1 MAFELNQL
9 RKIILDAHN
18 DTMMKAVNPS
28 TYQLDTNIGEST
40 DFDIDLNKMTS
51 AGVDLL
57 YFAAFTDDLGSWRE
71 NHNAILASLR
81 GLKITRDLN
90 SDRFRIPM
98 CYSDV
103 ISGIEAGVL
112 MGIHSIEG
120 AYAFTDNNMIG
131 LLKQYDDLGVKVIA
145 PVWNHSN
152 SLGEGTLEKYLDEIP
167 SPPGLTKLGRS
178 FVGAMNHLGII
189 IDVSHMND
197 RTFWDTVKTS
207 TMPIIA
213 SHSGVYALR
222 EHVRNLKDDQIKVIA
237 ETGGVINVVFC
248 RNFLGDASADVSVLV
263 DHIEYI
269 IKLVGVDHVGLGS
282 DFDGATMPVGLK
294 DLSEIGKIEAELRT
308 RGYDEADL
316 KKIMGHNNLRVLKKH
331 DDKRQKQEKIPAT
344 MTVKS
349 EAQDFKMINQPVAE
363 LTITLE
369 SPLEGFNPLDKATEY
384 LDLPHEEI
392 SYVLDGLPV
401 LGDYDAKAL
410 CLHIPIHTD
419 VESGLHVLTVSY
431 WDDLGTRHYFT
442 DIFELK

>member
-98 CYSDV
+98 CFSDV

-197 RTFWDTVKTS
+197 RTFWDTVKTT

-222 EHVRNLKDDQIKVIA
+222 EHVRNLKDDQIKAIA

>member
-1 MAFELNQL
+1 
-9 RKIILDAHN
+9 
-18 DTMMKAVNPS
+18 
-28 TYQLDTNIGEST
+28 
-40 DFDIDLNKMTS
+40 
-51 AGVDLL
+51 
-57 YFAAFTDDLGSWRE
+57 
-71 NHNAILASLR
+71 
-81 GLKITRDLN
+81 
-90 SDRFRIPM
+90 M
-98 CYSDV
+98 CFSDV

-197 RTFWDTVKTS
+197 RTFWDTVKT
-207 TMPIIA
+207 TNMPIIA

-222 EHVRNLKDDQIKVIA
+222 EHVRNLKDDQIKAIA
-237 ETGGVINVVFC
+237 DTGGVINVVFC
-248 RNFLGDASADVSVLV
+248 RNFLGDAAADVSVLV

>member
-28 TYQLDTNIGEST
+28 TYQLATNIGEST

-98 CYSDV
+98 CFSDV

-197 RTFWDTVKTS
+197 RTFWDTVKT
-207 TMPIIA
+207 TNMPIIA

-222 EHVRNLKDDQIKVIA
+222 EHVRNLKDDQIKAIA

>member
-98 CYSDV
+98 CFSDV

-152 SLGEGTLEKYLDEIP
+152 SLGEGTLEKYLDETP

-222 EHVRNLKDDQIKVIA
+222 EHVRNLKDDQIKAIA

>member
-9 RKIILDAHN
+9 RKIRLDAHN

-28 TYQLDTNIGEST
+28 TYQLDINIGEST

-71 NHNAILASLR
+71 NHNAILASIR

-90 SDRFRIPM
+90 SDRFKIPM
-98 CYSDV
+98 CFSDV
-103 ISGIEAGVL
+103 VSGIEDGVL

-167 SPPGLTKLGRS
+167 SPPGLTKLGQS

-189 IDVSHMND
+189 IDVSHMNE
-197 RTFWDTVKTS
+197 RTFWDTART
-207 TMPIIA
+207 TNMPIIA

-222 EHVRNLKDDQIKVIA
+222 EHVRNLKDDQIKAITD
-237 ETGGVINVVFC
+237 TGGVINVVFC
-248 RNFLGDASADVSVLV
+248 RNFIGDAEADVKVLV

-269 IKLVGVDHVGLGS
+269 IKRVGVDHVGLGS

-294 DLSEIGKIEAELRT
+294 DISEIGKIEEELRV
-308 RGYDEADL
+308 RGYDATDL
-316 KKIMGHNNLRVLKKH
+316 KKIMGHNNLRVLKTH
-331 DDKRQKQEKIPAT
+331 DDKRQKEEKIPAI
-344 MTVKS
+344 MTVTS
-349 EAQDFKMINQPVAE
+349 LAQDFKMVDQPVAE
-363 LTITLE
+363 IKINLE
-369 SPLEGFNPLDKATEY
+369 SPLKGFNAPNNATAY
-384 LDLPHEEI
+384 LDLPQEEI
-392 SYVLDGLPV
+392 SFVLDGLPV
-401 LGDYDAKAL
+401 LGEYDSNTL
-410 CLHIPIHTD
+410 CLRIPINTQ

>member
-40 DFDIDLNKMTS
+40 DFDIDLNKMAS

-90 SDRFRIPM
+90 VDRFRIPM
-98 CYSDV
+98 CFSDI
-103 ISGIEAGVL
+103 ISGIEAGIL

-131 LLKQYDDLGVKVIA
+131 LLKQYDDLGVKAIA

-152 SLGEGTLEKYLDEIP
+152 SLGEGTLEKFIDEIP

-178 FVGAMNHLGII
+178 FVGAMNHMGII
-189 IDVSHMND
+189 IDVSHMNE
-197 RTFWDTVKTS
+197 RTFWDTVKT
-207 TMPIIA
+207 TNMPIIA

-222 EHVRNLKDDQIKVIA
+222 EHVRNLKDDQIKAIA
-237 ETGGVINVVFC
+237 DTGGVINVVFC
-248 RNFLGDASADVSVLV
+248 RNFLGDSEADVKVLV

-269 IKLVGVDHVGLGS
+269 IKRVGVDHVGLGS
-282 DFDGATMPVGLK
+282 DFDGATMPVNLK
-294 DLSEIGKIEAELRT
+294 NLSEIGKIEDELRS
-308 RGYDEADL
+308 RGYDTADL

-331 DDKRQKQEKIPAT
+331 DDKRQKEEKIPAT

-349 EAQDFKMINQPVAE
+349 VAQDFKMVNQPVAE
-363 LTITLE
+363 VTIALE
-369 SPLEGFNPLDKATEY
+369 LPLNGLNLLDDATAY
-384 LDLPHEEI
+384 LDLPQEEI
-392 SYVLDGLPV
+392 SFVLDGLPV
-401 LGDYDAKAL
+401 LGDYDTNAL
-410 CLHIPIHTD
+410 CLRIPIHTD

>member
-98 CYSDV
+98 CFSDV

-197 RTFWDTVKTS
+197 RTFWDTVKT
-207 TMPIIA
+207 TNMPIIA

-222 EHVRNLKDDQIKVIA
+222 EHVRNLKDDQIKAIA

-248 RNFLGDASADVSVLV
+248 RNFIGDAAADVSVLV

>member
-98 CYSDV
+98 CFSDV

-222 EHVRNLKDDQIKVIA
+222 EHVRNLKDDQIKAIA

>member
-98 CYSDV
+98 CFSDV

-197 RTFWDTVKTS
+197 RTFWDTVKST

-222 EHVRNLKDDQIKVIA
+222 EHVRNLKDDQIKAIA

-369 SPLEGFNPLDKATEY
+369 SRLEGFNPLDKATEY

>member
-98 CYSDV
+98 CFSDV

-197 RTFWDTVKTS
+197 RTFWDTVKTT

-222 EHVRNLKDDQIKVIA
+222 EHVRNLKDDQIKAIA

-248 RNFLGDASADVSVLV
+248 RNFIGDASADVSVLV